1 MTQTAD
7 QADAGASPDSA
18 ETVTIL
24 RADYETLRAVAA
36 SALTA
41 SATLSGIARL
51 QTTLDGEGFEIAV
64 SDDVQAA
71 IERAETVLGP
81 LLPDVL
87 VNVAGADQTAEVAA

>member
-1 MTQTAD
+1 MTNTTD
-7 QADAGASPDSA
+7 QAAAGASPDQA

-64 SDDVQAA
+64 SDDVRAA
-71 IERAETVLGP
+71 LERAEEALGP
-81 LLPDVL
+81 LLSDAL
-87 VNVAGADQTAEVAA
+87 VNVAGADQPDEAAA